1 MIEIPPVSR
10 GDFSLISATLSVF
23 WKFKSLDGDLKGK
36 LLFCQSILKKKYFY
50 YAPWFR
56 IRKIRR

>member
-1 MIEIPPVSR
+1 M
-10 GDFSLISATLSVF
+10 ISATLSVF

-36 LLFCQSILKKKYFY
+36 LLINQSILKKKYFY

-56 IRKIRR
+56 I